1 MKGIGY
7 VLGGKL
13 TRLVCLAEGLDLAG
27 EGK

>member
-13 TRLVCLAEGLDLAG
+13 TRPAGLAEGLDLAG